1 MLLRSESFELVAA
14 DKDTKARAGLLH
26 TDHGAIETPVFMP
39 VATQGAIKALDH
51 HIAEKLGYRMLLA
64 NTYHLYLR
72 PGTEVLRAIGGLHRF
87 MRWSGALLTDSGGFQ
102 VYSLDELRRISDDG
116 VQFRS
121 HVDGSLHHFTPES
134 VMLHQRAIGADITM
148 AFDECIG
155 YPATYEHAEAAVIR
169 SIRWARQCLDVHR
182 CTEFYYEWRQQLF
195 AIIQGSIFP
204 DLRRRCIEELC
215 SLPFD
220 GYAIGGLAVGEPR
233 DIMYEV
239 VERTSDE
246 LPVEKARYLMGVGT
260 PQNIL
265 RAIALG
271 VDMFDCVMPTRNAR
285 NGTLF
290 TTRGRMNIRNHR
302 FKFSDDPLDPE
313 WEALGI
319 EPYTLGYVRHL
330 FVSGEILG
338 LTIATMQNLAFYRW
352 LMRTAR
358 EKILEGSFRQW
369 SRQFL
374 ERYYPET

>member
-1 MLLRSESFELVAA
+1 
-14 DKDTKARAGLLH
+14 
-26 TDHGAIETPVFMP
+26 
-39 VATQGAIKALDH
+39 
-51 HIAEKLGYRMLLA
+51 
-64 NTYHLYLR
+64 
-72 PGTEVLRAIGGLHRF
+72 
-87 MRWSGALLTDSGGFQ
+87 
-102 VYSLDELRRISDDG
+102 
-116 VQFRS
+116 
-121 HVDGSLHHFTPES
+121 
-134 VMLHQRAIGADITM
+134 
-148 AFDECIG
+148 
-155 YPATYEHAEAAVIR
+155 
-169 SIRWARQCLDVHR
+169 
-182 CTEFYYEWRQQLF
+182 
-195 AIIQGSIFP
+195 
-204 DLRRRCIEELC
+204 
-215 SLPFD
+215 
-220 GYAIGGLAVGEPR
+220 
-233 DIMYEV
+233 MYEV